1 MKHLLRS
8 LALPASL
15 VLALPSSAPEGDSI
29 RGFTA
34 ASAKVERDW
43 EVKFRAIPDPARLRE
58 SMRRLSAHPHHVGS
72 PYDKDNAEWLR
83 AQYASYGFDAT
94 IARCDVR
101 LPAPIERLVE
111 LVAPTK
117 FTL

>member
-1 MKHLLRS
+1 MFSNLRA
-8 LALPASL
+8 LALPAGL
-15 VLALPSSAPEGDSI
+15 LLLIPAGAPEGDVI

-34 ASAKVERDW
+34 ASSKIERDW
-43 EVKFRAIPDPARLRE
+43 EVKFRAIPEPARMRE

-94 IARCDVR
+94 IERFDV
-101 LPAPIERLVE
+101 LFPVPI
-111 LVAPTK
+111 
-117 FTL
+117 